1 VTKETRPWVEGMTIG
16 AVLRAVAKREGD
28 REAIVFRQQDVRAS
42 YAQYDRMVDDAA
54 KGLISLGLGRGDH
67 VAVWSTNRPEW
78 AVLQLATAR
87 IGAVLVTLNPA
98 YRAEELVYAL
108 EQSGARALF
117 LIDQFKSSDYFEMLT
132 DVVPGLT
139 RSWPGR
145 LESAAVPKLRWVVSL
160 DERGLPGMATWGE
173 MMTYGQRVPGWVLR
187 AQEALVRLDQPA
199 LLQYTS
205 GTTGSPKGVLL
216 SHRNVLLNAY
226 YVGICQGL
234 TPEDRV
240 CVPVP
245 FYHCF
250 GAIIG
255 TLASLVHG
263 TTMLIPSEYFDA
275 TAALQC
281 MEAEEATAVY
291 GVPTMFIS
299 MLEHPSFSE
308 RDLSSLRTGVMAG
321 APCPVDVMKRVMED
335 MGASEITIGYGLT
348 EASPV
353 ITQTRVDDPVERRV
367 ETVGRAIPGVQ
378 VKILDPETG
387 EERAT
392 DEQGELCAR
401 GHNVMLGY
409 HAMPKAT
416 ADAIDPRGWLHS
428 GDLAVLDEDG
438 YVRITGRH
446 KDMIIRG
453 GENIYPREIE
463 EVLHRHP
470 AVEDVQV
477 VGLPDDRLGEEV
489 CAWIKIRADAEV
501 TEDDIRDFL
510 RPAVAH
516 FKIPRYIDFVEA
528 FPLTVTGKVQKY
540 RIREIATHQYGLD
553 REASLAGA

>member
-1 VTKETRPWVEGMTIG
+1 MTKETKPWVDGMTVG
-16 AVLRAVAKREGD
+16 AVLRAAATREGD
-28 REAIVFRQQDVRAS
+28 REAIVFPQQDVRAS
-42 YAQYDRMVDDAA
+42 YAQYDRMVDEAA

-67 VAVWSTNRPEW
+67 VAVWATNRPEW

-87 IGAVLVTLNPA
+87 IGAVLVTVNPA
-98 YRAEELVYAL
+98 YRAEELIYAL
-108 EQSGARALF
+108 EQSQARALF
-117 LIDQFKSSDYFEMLT
+117 LIDRFKSSDYFEMLT

-145 LESAAVPKLRWVVSL
+145 LECDAVPKLRWVVSL
-160 DERGLPGMATWGE
+160 DEPGLPGMATWAE
-173 MMTYGQRVPGWVLR
+173 MIRYGRRVPGWVLR
-187 AQEALVRLDQPA
+187 AHEDHVRSDQPV

-205 GTTGSPKGVLL
+205 GTTGAPKGVLL
-216 SHRNVLLNAY
+216 SHRNVLLNAH
-226 YVGICQGL
+226 YVGVCQGL
-234 TPEDRV
+234 TPDDRV

-275 TAALQC
+275 ATALRC
-281 MEAEEATAVY
+281 MEAERATAIY
-291 GVPTMFIS
+291 GVPTMFIG
-299 MLEHPSFSE
+299 MLEDPSFPA
-308 RDLSSLRTGVMAG
+308 RDLSTLRTGVMAG
-321 APCPVDVMKRVMED
+321 APCPVDVMKRVIQD
-335 MGASEITIGYGLT
+335 MGAKQITIGYGLT

-367 ETVGRAIPGVQ
+367 ETVGRAIPGVE

-387 EERAT
+387 EERGT
-392 DEQGELCAR
+392 GEQGELCAR

-409 HAMPKAT
+409 HGMPKAT
-416 ADAIDPRGWLHS
+416 SDAIDPRGWLHS
-428 GDLAVLDEDG
+428 GDLATLDEDG

-453 GENIYPREIE
+453 GENVYPREIE

-489 CAWIKIRADAEV
+489 CAWIKVRAGAEL
-501 TEDDIRDFL
+501 TEDDVRDFL
-510 RPAVAH
+510 RPALAH
-516 FKIPRYIDFVEA
+516 FKIPRYIDFVDA

-540 RIREIATHQYGLD
+540 RIREVATEQHGLD